1 MVFKR
6 HESRNI
12 FCSIRIEKTLGSVDK
27 GKFMDINDKKGAK
40 EELIEGVKELHECIR
55 EEVRHV
61 KKVEV
66 MLNTAKKVFMVL
78 MILFIVVLHYFYFS
92 SPGRVVVNKN
102 GEIYGLANKARAAL
116 QGKKFWRDQL
126 QEVRQEI
133 EWEEFGILRKA
144 ANDRILGK
152 IGQDINR
159 EIEKY
164 YRRYPQI
171 RSSKAERQAD
181 AMRGQYDHF
190 KWIKFNPIF
199 EEMRQKRFE
208 ELGMILPVVQSKIE
222 WSRTP

>member
-66 MLNTAKKVFMVL
+66 MLKTAKKVFMVL

-102 GEIYGLANKARAAL
+102 GEIYGLENKARAAL

-133 EWEEFGILRKA
+133 QWEEFGILRKA

-199 EEMRQKRFE
+199 EEMRQKRFK

>member
-1 MVFKR
+1 
-6 HESRNI
+6 
-12 FCSIRIEKTLGSVDK
+12 
-27 GKFMDINDKKGAK
+27 
-40 EELIEGVKELHECIR
+40 
-55 EEVRHV
+55 
-61 KKVEV
+61 
-66 MLNTAKKVFMVL
+66 MLKTAKKVFMVL

-102 GEIYGLANKARAAL
+102 GEIYGLENKARAAL

-171 RSSKAERQAD
+171 SVITSYSIHYTKLYEVIRKKAK
-181 AMRGQYDHF
+181 GTT
-190 KWIKFNPIF
+190 
-199 EEMRQKRFE
+199 KRMME
-208 ELGMILPVVQSKIE
+208 
-222 WSRTP
+222 